1 MTTGQSNNGR
11 RHKVLLAA
19 DAGSY
24 SITTVNLAVAMAA
37 SANTLLQ
44 GLFIEDEDLLRVT
57 GLPCSR
63 EITLTTATE
72 RPLSTD
78 QVQRSLQR
86 VARQFEE
93 TLQREAQALQVAW
106 SCETVR
112 GRVRDIGSMPKANA
126 TYTIFARPVANR
138 LQSGR
143 VHGACKILVL
153 GDESPCQQQALDMLL
168 LRPGH
173 ESVELTFFD
182 GESKRGV
189 LPEKSPRMQSQDNE
203 VRLIELHRSQLLA
216 RLAEVGSAFDYA
228 IISRRE
234 NAEDMLLILGMLR
247 CPVILVD

>member
-1 MTTGQSNNGR
+1 MTTGQSSNSR

-24 SITTVNLAVAMAA
+24 SIATVNLAVAMAA
-37 SANTLLQ
+37 SVNTLLQ

-72 RPLSTD
+72 RPLSSG
-78 QVQRSLQR
+78 QMQRSLQR
-86 VARQFEE
+86 VARQFEQ

-112 GRVRDIGSMPKANA
+112 GRVRDIGSMPKAEA
-126 TYTIFARPVANR
+126 TYTIFARPVSNR
-138 LQSGR
+138 LQSWR
-143 VHGACKILVL
+143 VQGVCKILVL
-153 GDESPCQQQALDMLL
+153 GNASPSQQQALDMLL
-168 LRPGH
+168 RRSSHG
-173 ESVELTFFD
+173 SIELTLSD
-182 GESKRGV
+182 GGSRGQD
-189 LPEKSPRMQSQDNE
+189 LPARSQRLRYQDNE
-203 VRLIELHRSQLLA
+203 VRLIELHRSQLLE
-216 RLAEVGSAFDYA
+216 RLAGLGSAFDYA

>member
-1 MTTGQSNNGR
+1 MTTGQSSNGR

-44 GLFIEDEDLLRVT
+44 GLFIEDEDLLQVT

-72 RPLSTD
+72 RPLSSD
-78 QVQRSLQR
+78 QMQRSLQR
-86 VARQFEE
+86 VARQFEQ

-106 SCETVR
+106 SCETIR
-112 GRVRDIGSMPKANA
+112 GRVRDIGSMPKAEA

-138 LQSGR
+138 LQSRR
-143 VHGACKILVL
+143 VQGARKILVL
-153 GDESPCQQQALDMLL
+153 GNASTSQQQALDMLL
-168 LRPGH
+168 RRPGH
-173 ESVELTFFD
+173 ERIELTFFD
-182 GESKRGV
+182 GDRNSSV
-189 LPEKSPRMQSQDNE
+189 LAEKSQRMQYQDNE

-216 RLAEVGSAFDYA
+216 RLAELGSAFDYA

-234 NAEDMLLILGMLR
+234 NAEDMLRILSMLR

>member
-1 MTTGQSNNGR
+1 MTTGQSSNSR
-11 RHKVLLAA
+11 QHKVLLAA

-72 RPLSTD
+72 RPLSSG
-78 QVQRSLQR
+78 QMQRSLQR
-86 VARQFEE
+86 VARQFEQ
-93 TLQREAQALQVAW
+93 TLQRVAW

-112 GRVRDIGSMPKANA
+112 GRVRDIGSMPKAEA
-126 TYTIFARPVANR
+126 TYTIFARPVSNR
-138 LQSGR
+138 LQSWR
-143 VHGACKILVL
+143 VQGVCKILVL
-153 GDESPCQQQALDMLL
+153 GNASPSQQQALDMLL
-168 LRPGH
+168 RRSGH
-173 ESVELTFFD
+173 GSIELTLSD
-182 GESKRGV
+182 GGSKGQD
-189 LPEKSPRMQSQDNE
+189 LPARSQRLRYQDNE

-216 RLAEVGSAFDYA
+216 RLAELGSAFDYA

>member
-1 MTTGQSNNGR
+1 MTTGQSNNNR

-37 SANTLLQ
+37 STNTLLQ
-44 GLFIEDEDLLRVT
+44 GLFIEDEDLLQVT

-72 RPLSTD
+72 RPLSSD
-78 QVQRSLQR
+78 QMQRSLQR
-86 VARQFEE
+86 AARHFEQ

-112 GRVRDIGSMPKANA
+112 GRVRDIGSIPKAEA
-126 TYTIFARPVANR
+126 TYTIFARPTANR

-143 VHGACKILVL
+143 AQVARKILVL
-153 GDESPCQQQALDMLL
+153 GNDSPCQQQALDMLL

-173 ESVELTFFD
+173 ERIELTFSD
-182 GESKRGV
+182 GDSNSSV
-189 LPEKSPRMQSQDNE
+189 LSEKSQRMQYRDNE
-203 VRLIELHRSQLLA
+203 VRLIELHRSQLLT
-216 RLAEVGSAFDYA
+216 RLAELGSAFDYA

>member
-37 SANTLLQ
+37 SANTRLQ
-44 GLFIEDEDLLRVT
+44 GLFIEDEDLLQVT
-57 GLPCSR
+57 GLPCCR
-63 EITLTTATE
+63 EITLTTGTE

-78 QVQRSLQR
+78 QVQRSLQL
-86 VARQFEE
+86 VARQFEQA
-93 TLQREAQALQVAW
+93 LQREAQALQVTW

-112 GRVRDIGSMPKANA
+112 GRVRDIGAMPKAEA
-126 TYTIFARPVANR
+126 TFTIFARPVSNR
-138 LQSGR
+138 LQPGR
-143 VHGACKILVL
+143 LPGERKILVL
-153 GDESPCQQQALDMLL
+153 GNESPHQQQALDMLL
-168 LRPGH
+168 RRPGH
-173 ESVELTFFD
+173 ERIELTFSEGD
-182 GESKRGV
+182 DEGGASAEI
-189 LPEKSPRMQSQDNE
+189 SQRIPYRDNE
-203 VRLIELHRSQLLA
+203 VRLIELHRSQVLL
-216 RLAEVGSAFDYA
+216 RLAEMGSAFDYA